1 MPTDGA
7 RRFSDWRAACI
18 AGPDSAP
25 SGNITTEP
33 KSPSTK
39 TGGPFGADAEA
50 EGSFGVGAATRW
62 HVSHACIDMARPGP
76 DLRPLRIKTE
86 PQKVIVDLKRI
97 AILAIDMQNDFC
109 TNGGWVDHLGA
120 DFTPDRAPIARWH
133 ALPPDLRAVGVPVVR
148 VNWGDRP
155 DLANRPPN
163 LTHLDKSTGVGIG
176 LEDPLPSNGAPV
188 LEKDSR
194 AATAVDELA
203 PEPGDIQ
210 VDKHRISEFSDTPL
224 ESIPRNPGIKM
235 VLFAGVKSDQCVLHT
250 RSDANFSGYGWVMA
264 TDCCAT
270 VSPDFCA
277 EAAVWSVK
285 KCLEHV

>member
-109 TNGGWVDHLGA
+109 TNGG
-120 DFTPDRAPIARWH
+120 
-133 ALPPDLRAVGVPVVR
+133 
-148 VNWGDRP
+148 
-155 DLANRPPN
+155 
-163 LTHLDKSTGVGIG
+163 
-176 LEDPLPSNGAPV
+176 
-188 LEKDSR
+188 
-194 AATAVDELA
+194 
-203 PEPGDIQ
+203 
-210 VDKHRISEFSDTPL
+210 
-224 ESIPRNPGIKM
+224 
-235 VLFAGVKSDQCVLHT
+235 
-250 RSDANFSGYGWVMA
+250 
-264 TDCCAT
+264 
-270 VSPDFCA
+270 
-277 EAAVWSVK
+277 
-285 KCLEHV
+285 